1 MDLLKNLQTTK
12 MPNLKDI
19 KTQINSVGSTKK
31 ITSAMKMVAASK
43 LRRSQEKAEAA
54 RPYSSRLEEMLTSL
68 ASSALSGEGI
78 IKLLTGTGKDD
89 NYLVVPVSA
98 DRGLCGGFNSS
109 INKETFK
116 LMKFL
121 EDQNKKAQLL
131 TVGKKSRDFF
141 NRIMKEKIIE
151 SFVDTNVSGT
161 GYEAA
166 LKISN
171 KLQELYFEGTFDKC
185 ILIYNK
191 FKSVISQEVTQQ
203 QLIPLD
209 VSSKSDDKNENEITD
224 NSIYIY
230 EPDEET
236 ILQDLLPKNVSIQI
250 FKVLLESDAGEQGA
264 RMAAMDNA
272 TRNAGEMIDSLTL
285 KYNRTRQ
292 AFITKELI
300 EIISGAESI

>member
-1 MDLLKNLQTTK
+1 
-12 MPNLKDI
+12 MPSLKDI

-54 RPYSSRLEEMLTSL
+54 RPYSSRLEEMLSSL
-68 ASSALSGEGI
+68 ASSAASGEGI
-78 IKLLTGTGKDD
+78 IKLLTGTGNDQ
-89 NYLVVPVSA
+89 NYIVVPVSA

-109 INKETFK
+109 INRETFK
-116 LMKFL
+116 LVKSL
-121 EDQNKKAQLL
+121 EGNGKKVQLMP
-131 TVGKKSRDFF
+131 VGKKSRDFF
-141 NRIMKEKIIE
+141 NRVMKDQIIE
-151 SFVDTNVSGT
+151 SFVDLNVSST
-161 GYEAA
+161 GYESA
-166 LKISN
+166 LNISN
-171 KLQELYFEGTFDKC
+171 KLQELYFDGEFDKC
-185 ILIYNK
+185 ILVFNK
-191 FKSVISQEVTQQ
+191 FKSAISQEVTQQ

-209 VSSKSDDKNENEITD
+209 VSNSEKQEEKENSS
-224 NSIYIY
+224 NAIYDY

-236 ILQDLLPKNVSIQI
+236 ILKDLLPKNVSIQI

>member
-1 MDLLKNLQTTK
+1 
-12 MPNLKDI
+12 MPSLKDI

-116 LMKFL
+116 LMKSL

-131 TVGKKSRDFF
+131 TIGKKSRDFF

-151 SFVDTNVSGT
+151 NFVDTNVSGT

>member
-1 MDLLKNLQTTK
+1 
-12 MPNLKDI
+12 MPSLKDI

-54 RPYSSRLEEMLTSL
+54 RPYSSRLEEMLSSL
-68 ASSALSGEGI
+68 ASSAASGEGI
-78 IKLLTGTGKDD
+78 IKLLTGTGNDQ
-89 NYLVVPVSA
+89 NYIVVPVSA

-109 INKETFK
+109 INRETFK
-116 LMKFL
+116 LVKSL
-121 EDQNKKAQLL
+121 EGNGKKVQLMP
-131 TVGKKSRDFF
+131 VGKKSRDFF
-141 NRIMKEKIIE
+141 NRVMKDQIIE
-151 SFVDTNVSGT
+151 SFVELNVSST
-161 GYEAA
+161 GYESA
-166 LKISN
+166 LNISN
-171 KLQELYFEGTFDKC
+171 KLQELYFDGKFDKC
-185 ILIYNK
+185 ILVFNK
-191 FKSVISQEVTQQ
+191 FKSAISQEVTQQ

-209 VSSKSDDKNENEITD
+209 VSNSEKEEEKENSS
-224 NSIYIY
+224 NAIYDY

-236 ILQDLLPKNVSIQI
+236 ILKDLLPKNVSIQI

>member
-1 MDLLKNLQTTK
+1 
-12 MPNLKDI
+12 MPSLKDI

-54 RPYSSRLEEMLTSL
+54 RPYSSRLEEMLSSL
-68 ASSALSGEGI
+68 ASSAASGEGI
-78 IKLLTGTGKDD
+78 IKLLTGTGNDQ
-89 NYLVVPVSA
+89 NYIVVPVSA

-109 INKETFK
+109 INRETFK
-116 LMKFL
+116 LVKSL
-121 EDQNKKAQLL
+121 EGNGKKVQLMP
-131 TVGKKSRDFF
+131 VGKKSRDFF
-141 NRIMKEKIIE
+141 NRVMKDQIIE
-151 SFVDTNVSGT
+151 SFVDLNVSST
-161 GYEAA
+161 GYESA
-166 LKISN
+166 LNISN
-171 KLQELYFEGTFDKC
+171 KLQELYFEGKFDKC
-185 ILIYNK
+185 ILVFNK
-191 FKSVISQEVTQQ
+191 FKSAISQEVTQQ
-203 QLIPLD
+203 QLIPSD
-209 VSSKSDDKNENEITD
+209 VSNSEKEEEKENSS
-224 NSIYIY
+224 NAIYDY

-236 ILQDLLPKNVSIQI
+236 ILKDLLPKNVSIQI

>member
-1 MDLLKNLQTTK
+1 
-12 MPNLKDI
+12 MPSLKDI

-54 RPYSSRLEEMLTSL
+54 RPYSSRLEEMLSSL
-68 ASSALSGEGI
+68 ASSAASGEGI
-78 IKLLTGTGKDD
+78 IKLLTGTGNDQ
-89 NYLVVPVSA
+89 NYVVVPVSA

-109 INKETFK
+109 INRETFK
-116 LMKFL
+116 LVKSL
-121 EDQNKKAQLL
+121 EGNGKKVQLMP
-131 TVGKKSRDFF
+131 VGKKSRDFF
-141 NRIMKEKIIE
+141 NRVMKDQIIE
-151 SFVDTNVSGT
+151 SFVYLNVSSS
-161 GYEAA
+161 GYDSA
-166 LKISN
+166 LNISN
-171 KLQELYFEGTFDKC
+171 KLQELYFDGKLDKC
-185 ILIYNK
+185 ILVFNK
-191 FKSVISQEVTQQ
+191 FKSAISQEVTQQ

-209 VSSKSDDKNENEITD
+209 VSNSEKEEDKENSS
-224 NSIYIY
+224 NAIYDY

-236 ILQDLLPKNVSIQI
+236 ILKDLLPKNVSIQI

>member
-1 MDLLKNLQTTK
+1 
-12 MPNLKDI
+12 MPSLKDI

-54 RPYSSRLEEMLTSL
+54 RPYSSRLEEMLSSL
-68 ASSALSGEGI
+68 ASSAASGEGI
-78 IKLLTGTGKDD
+78 IKLLTGTGNDQ
-89 NYLVVPVSA
+89 NYIVVPVSA

-109 INKETFK
+109 INRETFK
-116 LMKFL
+116 LVKSL
-121 EDQNKKAQLL
+121 EGDGKKVQLMP
-131 TVGKKSRDFF
+131 VGKKSRDFF
-141 NRIMKEKIIE
+141 NRVMKDQILE
-151 SFVDTNVSGT
+151 SFVDLNVSST
-161 GYEAA
+161 GYESA
-166 LKISN
+166 LNISN
-171 KLQELYFEGTFDKC
+171 KLQELYFDGKFDKC
-185 ILIYNK
+185 ILVFNK
-191 FKSVISQEVTQQ
+191 FKSAISQEVTQQ

-209 VSSKSDDKNENEITD
+209 VSNSEKDQEKENTS
-224 NSIYIY
+224 NAIYDY

>member
-1 MDLLKNLQTTK
+1 
-12 MPNLKDI
+12 MPSLKDI

-54 RPYSSRLEEMLTSL
+54 RPYSSRLEEMLASL
-68 ASSALSGEGI
+68 ASSAASGEGI
-78 IKLLTGTGKDD
+78 IKLLTGTGNDQ
-89 NYLVVPVSA
+89 NYIIVPVSA

-109 INKETFK
+109 INRDTFK
-116 LMKFL
+116 LIKSL
-121 EDQNKKAQLL
+121 ESDGKNVQLIP
-131 TVGKKSRDFF
+131 VGKKSRDFF
-141 NRIMKEKIIE
+141 NRVMKDQIIE
-151 SFVDTNVSGT
+151 SFVDLNISNSG
-161 GYEAA
+161 YDSA
-166 LKISN
+166 LKVSK
-171 KLQELYFEGTFDKC
+171 KLQELYFDGKFDKC
-185 ILIYNK
+185 ILVYNK

-209 VSSKSDDKNENEITD
+209 VKNSSNEENDENSSSKA
-224 NSIYIY
+224 IYDY

-236 ILQDLLPKNVSIQI
+236 ILKDLLPKNVSIQI
-250 FKVLLESDAGEQGA
+250 FKVLLESDAGEHGA

>member
-1 MDLLKNLQTTK
+1 
-12 MPNLKDI
+12 MPSLKDI

-54 RPYSSRLEEMLTSL
+54 RPYSSRLEEMLSSL
-68 ASSALSGEGI
+68 ASSAASGEGI
-78 IKLLTGTGKDD
+78 IKLLTGTGNDQ
-89 NYLVVPVSA
+89 NYIVVPVSA

-109 INKETFK
+109 INRETFK
-116 LMKFL
+116 LVKSL
-121 EDQNKKAQLL
+121 EVNGKKVQLMP
-131 TVGKKSRDFF
+131 VGKKSRDFF
-141 NRIMKEKIIE
+141 NRLMKDQIIE
-151 SFVDTNVSGT
+151 SFVDLNVSST
-161 GYEAA
+161 GYESA
-166 LKISN
+166 LNISN
-171 KLQELYFEGTFDKC
+171 KLQELYFDGKFDKC
-185 ILIYNK
+185 ILVFNK
-191 FKSVISQEVTQQ
+191 FKSAISQEVTQQ

-209 VSSKSDDKNENEITD
+209 VSNSEKEEDKK
-224 NSIYIY
+224 NSSNAIYDY

-236 ILQDLLPKNVSIQI
+236 ILKDLLPKNVSIQI

>member
-1 MDLLKNLQTTK
+1 
-12 MPNLKDI
+12 MPSLKDI
-19 KTQINSVGSTKK
+19 KTQINSVGSTRK

-54 RPYSSRLEEMLTSL
+54 RPYSSRLEEMLASL
-68 ASSALSGEGI
+68 ASSAASGEGI
-78 IKLLTGTGKDD
+78 IKLLTGTGNDQ
-89 NYLVVPVSA
+89 NYVVVPVSA

-109 INKETFK
+109 INKETFRLVK
-116 LMKFL
+116 SL
-121 EDQNKKAQLL
+121 EDDGKNVQLMP
-131 TVGKKSRDFF
+131 VGKKSRDFF
-141 NRIMKEKIIE
+141 NRVMKDKILD
-151 SFVDTNVSGT
+151 SFSDLNVSVN
-161 GYEAA
+161 GYDAA
-166 LKISN
+166 LQVSN
-171 KLQELYFEGTFDKC
+171 KLQELYFDGKFDKC
-185 ILIYNK
+185 IIVFNK
-191 FKSVISQEVTQQ
+191 FKSAISQEVTHQ

-209 VSSKSDDKNENEITD
+209 VSDSSKEENVDDSAAKA
-224 NSIYIY
+224 IYDY

-236 ILQDLLPKNVSIQI
+236 ILKDLLPKNVSIQI
-250 FKVLLESDAGEQGA
+250 FKVLLESDAGEHGA

>member
-1 MDLLKNLQTTK
+1 
-12 MPNLKDI
+12 MPSLKDI

-116 LMKFL
+116 LMKSL
-121 EDQNKKAQLL
+121 QDQNKKVQLL
-131 TVGKKSRDFF
+131 TIGKKSRDFF

-151 SFVDTNVSGT
+151 NFVDTNVSGT

-191 FKSVISQEVTQQ
+191 YKSVISQEVTQQ

-209 VSSKSDDKNENEITD
+209 VSSKSNDKNEKEITD

>member
-1 MDLLKNLQTTK
+1 
-12 MPNLKDI
+12 MPSLKDI

-54 RPYSSRLEEMLTSL
+54 RPYSSRLEEMLSSL
-68 ASSALSGEGI
+68 ASSAASGEGI
-78 IKLLTGTGKDD
+78 IKLLTGTGNDQ
-89 NYLVVPVSA
+89 NYVVVPVSA

-109 INKETFK
+109 INRETFK
-116 LMKFL
+116 LVKSL
-121 EDQNKKAQLL
+121 EGNGKKVQLMP
-131 TVGKKSRDFF
+131 VGKKSRDFF
-141 NRIMKEKIIE
+141 NRVMKDQIIE
-151 SFVDTNVSGT
+151 SFVDLNVSST
-161 GYEAA
+161 GYESA
-166 LKISN
+166 LNISN
-171 KLQELYFEGTFDKC
+171 KLQELYFNGKFDKC
-185 ILIYNK
+185 ILVFNK
-191 FKSVISQEVTQQ
+191 FKSAISQEVTQQ

-209 VSSKSDDKNENEITD
+209 VSNSEKEEDKENSS
-224 NSIYIY
+224 NAIYDY

-236 ILQDLLPKNVSIQI
+236 ILKDLLPKNVSIQI

>member
-1 MDLLKNLQTTK
+1 
-12 MPNLKDI
+12 MPSLKDI

-54 RPYSSRLEEMLTSL
+54 RPYSSRLEEMLSSL
-68 ASSALSGEGI
+68 ASSAASGEGI
-78 IKLLTGTGKDD
+78 IKLLTGTGNDQ
-89 NYLVVPVSA
+89 NYIVVPVSA

-109 INKETFK
+109 INRETFK
-116 LMKFL
+116 LVKSL
-121 EDQNKKAQLL
+121 EGNGKKVQLMP
-131 TVGKKSRDFF
+131 VGKKSRDFF
-141 NRIMKEKIIE
+141 NRVMKDQIIE
-151 SFVDTNVSGT
+151 SFVDLNVSST
-161 GYEAA
+161 GYESA
-166 LKISN
+166 LNISN
-171 KLQELYFEGTFDKC
+171 KLQELYFEGKFDKC
-185 ILIYNK
+185 ILVFNK
-191 FKSVISQEVTQQ
+191 FKSAISQEVTQQ

-209 VSSKSDDKNENEITD
+209 VSNSEKEEQKKNSSNA
-224 NSIYIY
+224 IYDY

-236 ILQDLLPKNVSIQI
+236 ILKDLLPKNVSIQI

>member
-1 MDLLKNLQTTK
+1 
-12 MPNLKDI
+12 MPSLKDI

-54 RPYSSRLEEMLTSL
+54 RPYSSRLEEMLSSL
-68 ASSALSGEGI
+68 ASSAASGEGI
-78 IKLLTGTGKDD
+78 IKLLTGTGNDQ
-89 NYLVVPVSA
+89 NYIVVPVSA

-109 INKETFK
+109 INRETFK
-116 LMKFL
+116 LVKSL
-121 EDQNKKAQLL
+121 EGNGKKVQLMP
-131 TVGKKSRDFF
+131 VGKKSRDFF
-141 NRIMKEKIIE
+141 NRVMKDQIID
-151 SFVDTNVSGT
+151 SFVDLNVSST
-161 GYEAA
+161 GYESA
-166 LKISN
+166 LNISN
-171 KLQELYFEGTFDKC
+171 KLQELYFECKFDKC
-185 ILIYNK
+185 ILVFNK
-191 FKSVISQEVTQQ
+191 FKSAISQEVTQQ

-209 VSSKSDDKNENEITD
+209 VSNSEKEEEKENSS
-224 NSIYIY
+224 NAIYDY

-236 ILQDLLPKNVSIQI
+236 ILKDLLPKNVSIQI

>member
-1 MDLLKNLQTTK
+1 
-12 MPNLKDI
+12 MPSLKDI

-54 RPYSSRLEEMLTSL
+54 RPYSSRLEEMLASL
-68 ASSALSGEGI
+68 ASSAASGEGI
-78 IKLLTGTGKDD
+78 IKLLTGTGNDQ
-89 NYLVVPVSA
+89 NYVVVPVSA

-109 INKETFK
+109 INRDTFK
-116 LMKFL
+116 LIKSL
-121 EDQNKKAQLL
+121 QNDGKNVQLMP
-131 TVGKKSRDFF
+131 VGKKSRDFF
-141 NRIMKEKIIE
+141 NRVMKDQIAE
-151 SFVDTNVSGT
+151 SFVDLNISSSG
-161 GYEAA
+161 YDSA
-166 LKISN
+166 LKVSN
-171 KLQELYFEGTFDKC
+171 KLQELYFDGKFDKC
-185 ILIYNK
+185 IIVFNK
-191 FKSVISQEVTQQ
+191 FKSAISQEVTQQ

-209 VSSKSDDKNENEITD
+209 VSNSTEEENKDDSKVKA
-224 NSIYIY
+224 IYDY

-236 ILQDLLPKNVSIQI
+236 ILKDLLPKNVSIQI
-250 FKVLLESDAGEQGA
+250 FKVLLESDAGEHGA

>member
-1 MDLLKNLQTTK
+1 
-12 MPNLKDI
+12 MPSLKDI

-54 RPYSSRLEEMLTSL
+54 RPYSSRLEEMLSSL
-68 ASSALSGEGI
+68 ASSAASGEGI
-78 IKLLTGTGKDD
+78 IKLLTGTGNDQ
-89 NYLVVPVSA
+89 NYIVVPVSA

-109 INKETFK
+109 INRETFK
-116 LMKFL
+116 LVKSL
-121 EDQNKKAQLL
+121 EGNGKKVQLMP
-131 TVGKKSRDFF
+131 VGKKSRDFF
-141 NRIMKEKIIE
+141 NRVMKDLIIE
-151 SFVDTNVSGT
+151 SFVDLNVSNT
-161 GYEAA
+161 GYESA
-166 LKISN
+166 LNISN
-171 KLQELYFEGTFDKC
+171 KLQELYFDGKFDKC
-185 ILIYNK
+185 ILVFNK
-191 FKSVISQEVTQQ
+191 FKSAISQEVTQQ

-209 VSSKSDDKNENEITD
+209 VSNSEKEEEKENSS
-224 NSIYIY
+224 NAIYDY

-236 ILQDLLPKNVSIQI
+236 ILKDLLPKNVSIQI

>member
-1 MDLLKNLQTTK
+1 

-19 KTQINSVGSTKK
+19 KNQIKSVGSTKK

-54 RPYSSRLEEMLTSL
+54 RPYSTRLEQMLSSL
-68 ASSALSGEGI
+68 ASSGTSGEGVI
-78 IKLLTGTGKDD
+78 QLLTGTGKDD
-89 NYLVVPVSA
+89 RYLIVPVTA

-109 INKETFK
+109 INRDTV
-116 LMKFL
+116 KFVAAL
-121 EDQNKKAQLL
+121 EAEGKSVKLL

-141 NRIMKEKIIE
+141 NRILKDKITQ
-151 SFVDTNVSGT
+151 SFTDLGSSGA
-161 GYEAA
+161 GYDIA
-166 LKISN
+166 LEISN
-171 KLQELYFEGTFDKC
+171 KIQEMYFDDQFDKC
-185 ILIYNK
+185 VIVYNK
-191 FKSVISQEVTQQ
+191 FKSVISQEVTHQ

-209 VSSKSDDKNENEITD
+209 IINTKEKSEEQVKDT
-224 NSIYIY
+224 SIYIY

-236 ILQDLLPKNVSIQI
+236 ILKDLLPKNVSIQI
-250 FKVLLESDAGEQGA
+250 FKVLLESNAGEQGA

-285 KYNRTRQ
+285 VYNRTRQ

-300 EIISGAESI
+300 EIISGAESV

>member
-1 MDLLKNLQTTK
+1 
-12 MPNLKDI
+12 MPSLKDI

-54 RPYSSRLEEMLTSL
+54 RPYSSRLEEMLASL
-68 ASSALSGEGI
+68 ASSAVSGEGI
-78 IKLLTGTGKDD
+78 IKLLTGTGNDQ
-89 NYLVVPVSA
+89 NYMVVPVSA

-109 INKETFK
+109 INRETFTLIK
-116 LMKFL
+116 SLENAGKNVQLMP
-121 EDQNKKAQLL
+121 
-131 TVGKKSRDFF
+131 VGKKSRDFF
-141 NRIMKEKIIE
+141 NRVKKDQIVE
-151 SFVDTNVSGT
+151 SFVDLNISST
-161 GYEAA
+161 GYESA
-166 LKISN
+166 LQISN
-171 KLQELYFEGTFDKC
+171 KLQDLYFEGKFDKC
-185 ILIYNK
+185 ILIFNK
-191 FKSVISQEVTQQ
+191 FKSAISQEVTQQ
-203 QLIPLD
+203 QLIPLNISN
-209 VSSKSDDKNENEITD
+209 SSKEEKSDD
-224 NSIYIY
+224 NSSVKAIYEY

-236 ILQDLLPKNVSIQI
+236 ILKDLLPKNVSIQI

-272 TRNAGEMIDSLTL
+272 TRNAGEMIDGLTL

>member
-1 MDLLKNLQTTK
+1 
-12 MPNLKDI
+12 MPSLKDI
-19 KTQINSVGSTKK
+19 KTQINSVGSTRK

-54 RPYSSRLEEMLTSL
+54 RPYSSRLEEMLASL
-68 ASSALSGEGI
+68 ASSAASGEGI
-78 IKLLTGTGKDD
+78 IKLLTGTGNDQ
-89 NYLVVPVSA
+89 NYIVVPVSA

-109 INKETFK
+109 INKETFRLVK
-116 LMKFL
+116 SL
-121 EDQNKKAQLL
+121 EDDGKNVQLMP
-131 TVGKKSRDFF
+131 VGKKSRDFF
-141 NRIMKEKIIE
+141 NRVMKDKILD
-151 SFVDTNVSGT
+151 SFADLNVSVN
-161 GYEAA
+161 GYDAA
-166 LKISN
+166 LQVSN
-171 KLQELYFEGTFDKC
+171 KLQELYFDGKFDKC
-185 ILIYNK
+185 IIVFNK
-191 FKSVISQEVTQQ
+191 FKSAISQEVTQQ

-209 VSSKSDDKNENEITD
+209 VSNSSKEENVDDSAAKA
-224 NSIYIY
+224 IYDY

-236 ILQDLLPKNVSIQI
+236 ILKDLLPKNVSIQI
-250 FKVLLESDAGEQGA
+250 FKVLLESDAGEHGA

>member
-1 MDLLKNLQTTK
+1 
-12 MPNLKDI
+12 MPSLKDI

-54 RPYSSRLEEMLTSL
+54 RPYSSRLEEMLSSL
-68 ASSALSGEGI
+68 ASSAASGEGI
-78 IKLLTGTGKDD
+78 IKLLTGTGNDQ
-89 NYLVVPVSA
+89 NYIVVPVSA

-109 INKETFK
+109 INRETFK
-116 LMKFL
+116 LVKSL
-121 EDQNKKAQLL
+121 EGNGKKVQLMP
-131 TVGKKSRDFF
+131 VGKKSRDFF
-141 NRIMKEKIIE
+141 NRVIKDQIIE
-151 SFVDTNVSGT
+151 SFVDLNVSST
-161 GYEAA
+161 GYESA
-166 LKISN
+166 LNISN
-171 KLQELYFEGTFDKC
+171 KLQELYFDGKFDKC
-185 ILIYNK
+185 ILVFNK
-191 FKSVISQEVTQQ
+191 FKSAISQEVTQQ

-209 VSSKSDDKNENEITD
+209 VSNSEKEEEKENSS
-224 NSIYIY
+224 NAIYDY

-236 ILQDLLPKNVSIQI
+236 ILKDLLPKNVSIQI

>member
-1 MDLLKNLQTTK
+1 
-12 MPNLKDI
+12 MPSLKDI

-78 IKLLTGTGKDD
+78 IRLLTGTGKDD

-116 LMKFL
+116 LMKSL
-121 EDQNKKAQLL
+121 EDQNKKVQLL
-131 TVGKKSRDFF
+131 TIGKKSRDFF

-151 SFVDTNVSGT
+151 NFVDTNVSGT

-292 AFITKELI
+292 ASITKELI

>member
-1 MDLLKNLQTTK
+1 
-12 MPNLKDI
+12 MPSLKDI

-54 RPYSSRLEEMLTSL
+54 RPYSSRLEEMLASL
-68 ASSALSGEGI
+68 ASSAASGEGI
-78 IKLLTGTGKDD
+78 IKLLTGTGNDQ
-89 NYLVVPVSA
+89 NYVIIPVSA

-109 INKETFK
+109 INKDTFRLVK
-116 LMKFL
+116 SL
-121 EDQNKKAQLL
+121 EDKGKNVQLIP
-131 TVGKKSRDFF
+131 VGKKSRDFF
-141 NRIMKEKIIE
+141 NRVMKDKILD
-151 SFVDTNVSGT
+151 SFADLNVSVN
-161 GYEAA
+161 GYDAA
-166 LKISN
+166 LKVSN
-171 KLQELYFEGTFDKC
+171 KIQELYFGGKFDKC
-185 ILIYNK
+185 IIVFNK
-191 FKSVISQEVTQQ
+191 FKSAISQEVTQQ

-209 VSSKSDDKNENEITD
+209 VSNSSKEENVEYNSV
-224 NSIYIY
+224 NSIYDY

-236 ILQDLLPKNVSIQI
+236 ILKDLLPKNVSIQI
-250 FKVLLESDAGEQGA
+250 FKVLLESDAGEHGA

-300 EIISGAESI
+300 EIISGAESV

>member
-1 MDLLKNLQTTK
+1 
-12 MPNLKDI
+12 MPSLKDI

-54 RPYSSRLEEMLTSL
+54 RPYSSRLEEMLSSL
-68 ASSALSGEGI
+68 ASSAASGEGI
-78 IKLLTGTGKDD
+78 IKLLTGTGNDQ
-89 NYLVVPVSA
+89 NYIVVPVSA

-109 INKETFK
+109 INRETFK
-116 LMKFL
+116 LVKSL
-121 EDQNKKAQLL
+121 EVNGKKVQLMP
-131 TVGKKSRDFF
+131 VGKKSRDFF
-141 NRIMKEKIIE
+141 NRVMKDQIIE
-151 SFVDTNVSGT
+151 SFVDLNVSST
-161 GYEAA
+161 GYESA
-166 LKISN
+166 LNISN
-171 KLQELYFEGTFDKC
+171 KLQELYFDGKFDKC
-185 ILIYNK
+185 ILVFNK
-191 FKSVISQEVTQQ
+191 FKSAISQEVTQQ

-209 VSSKSDDKNENEITD
+209 VSNSEKEEEKN
-224 NSIYIY
+224 NSSNAIYDY

-236 ILQDLLPKNVSIQI
+236 ILKDLLPKNVSIQI

>member
-1 MDLLKNLQTTK
+1 
-12 MPNLKDI
+12 MPSLKDI

-109 INKETFK
+109 INKETFQ
-116 LMKFL
+116 LMKSL
-121 EDQNKKAQLL
+121 EDQNKKVQLL
-131 TVGKKSRDFF
+131 TIGKKSRDFF

-151 SFVDTNVSGT
+151 NFVDTNVSGT

-185 ILIYNK
+185 ILVYNK
-191 FKSVISQEVTQQ
+191 FKSVLSQEVTQQ

-209 VSSKSDDKNENEITD
+209 VSSKSDDKNENEKTD

>member
-1 MDLLKNLQTTK
+1 
-12 MPNLKDI
+12 MPSLKDI
-19 KTQINSVGSTKK
+19 KNQINSVGSTKK

-43 LRRSQEKAEAA
+43 LRRSQEKAESA
-54 RPYSSRLEEMLTSL
+54 RPYSSRLEEMLSSL
-68 ASSALSGEGI
+68 ASSSSSSGEGV
-78 IKLLTGTGKDD
+78 IKLLTGTGKDED
-89 NYLVVPVSA
+89 YLIVPVNA
-98 DRGLCGGFNSS
+98 DRGLCGGFNSN

-116 LMKFL
+116 LIKSL
-121 EDQNKKAQLL
+121 EDQNKKVQLL
-131 TVGKKSRDFF
+131 PVGKKSRDFF
-141 NRIMKEKIIE
+141 NRIMKEKVVE
-151 SFVDTNVSGT
+151 SFVDNNVSQN
-161 GYEAA
+161 GYESSQ
-166 LKISN
+166 KISM
-171 KLQELYFEGTFDKC
+171 KIQELFFGGSIDKC
-185 ILIYNK
+185 ILVYNK

-209 VSSKSDDKNENEITD
+209 VSFNTEKKEEKNLDKA
-224 NSIYIY
+224 IYIY

-236 ILQDLLPKNVSIQI
+236 ILKDLLPKNISIQI